1 MTKQKKTAWDGLETY
16 EMEMLEFEVEWEEE
30 GEDFVIEATEAL
42 NRLSQKSNKR
52 GQLYRRPKRAE
63 NWS

>member
-16 EMEMLEFEVEWEEE
+16 DMELLEFEVEWEQE
-30 GEDFVIEATEAL
+30 GDEVLMDATEAL
-42 NRLSQKSNKR
+42 NRLSQKSNRR
-52 GQLYRRPKRAE
+52 GQFYRRPKRAE